1 MCSGLFLRHL
11 HRILILKLEVL
22 LLIPFLDPREDCA
35 KETTM
40 EIAGHKLLQR
50 HECWGVEVTSQSF
63 RSVMLKHVETC
74 KQLPVFFKDG
84 KFKCFLWVEDF
95 QRCSPRQVMGGTVLD
110 DSKCPKDAE
119 NAAVAEELAV
129 QVWRRA
135 VTSCDRLCLASLQG
149 AWDLADRGHRV
160 APTWDAEDCWIVNL
174 IISDLYNGFFPK

>member
-1 MCSGLFLRHL
+1 MDAMCSGLFLRHL

-74 KQLPVFFKDG
+74 WNMLKHVNNSLFFLKMG
-84 KFKCFLWVEDF
+84 SSSASFEWKIFSVAHLARWWVALFWTIASAPRMRRMPRSRRNWPSKFDVGLW
-95 QRCSPRQVMGGTVLD
+95 P
-110 DSKCPKDAE
+110 
-119 NAAVAEELAV
+119 
-129 QVWRRA
+129 A
-135 VTSCDRLCLASLQG
+135 VTGCA
-149 AWDLADRGHRV
+149 
-160 APTWDAEDCWIVNL
+160 
-174 IISDLYNGFFPK
+174 